1 MATSLITG
9 ATGTGSVTANQKVL
23 DMADGRPIIIN
34 RFCSCYFKN
43 LSAM

>member
-23 DMADGRPIIIN
+23 DMADKIYLLLR
-34 RFCSCYFKN
+34 
-43 LSAM
+43 